1 MTDLM
6 TDVLGGYRQQM
17 ARQRLLLTLDQQK
30 LFRAIDS
37 DPGIV
42 GAGVVYIDA
51 QYNVI
56 VLREFKPICSIAPKR
71 VILQEA
77 PPYKSP
83 EQFMTQLQTGA
94 RERKVMAEAVNAS
107 LSCLSAYLGW
117 VVMFSGTIAVPF
129 TGGASMVLT
138 AVGYAA
144 AAAGTGQC
152 MMGGYRVFNEVFDP
166 GQNDWLDSND
176 TVQTVMSIL
185 DGVALAGV
193 GASSLTTVRFLQA
206 RKAATGKGWRELFQS
221 LSRQQ
226 RKALAEELLQ
236 IKHPSLTAKQLKLKQ
251 AAGTAIKR
259 FTPTQIQHATH
270 TLIKDSIGGLSGFAS
285 SSFVQSVAVG
295 LYEEIYE

>member
-6 TDVLGGYRQQM
+6 PGVLGGYRQQM

-30 LFRAIDS
+30 LFRAIDA

-152 MMGGYRVFNEVFDP
+152 MMGGWRVYNELNDP
-166 GQNDWLDSND
+166 DRNDWLDNND
-176 TVQTVMSIL
+176 TVQTVMGIL
-185 DGVALAGV
+185 DGVALLGV
-193 GASSLTTVRFLQA
+193 SASGATTVRFLQV
-206 RKAATGKGWRELFQS
+206 RKAATGKSWRELFHL

-226 RKALAEELLQ
+226 RKALAKELQ
-236 IKHPSLTAKQLKLKQ
+236 MIKHPSLTAKQLKLQQ
-251 AAGTAIKR
+251 AVGTAIKR
-259 FTPTQIQHATH
+259 FTPTQIQHATK
-270 TLIKDSIGGLSGFAS
+270 TLIQDSIGASLGFGS

-295 LYEEIYE
+295 LYEEITE

>member
-1 MTDLM
+1 MTG
-6 TDVLGGYRQQM
+6 VLGGYRQQM

-30 LFRAIDS
+30 LFRAIDA

-71 VILQEA
+71 IILQEA
-77 PPYKSP
+77 PPYTSP

-94 RERKVMAEAVNAS
+94 RERKVVSEAMNATAT
-107 LSCLSAYLGW
+107 CLSAALGW
-117 VVMFSGTIAVPF
+117 IVMFSGTVAVPF
-129 TGGASMVLT
+129 TGGASLALT

-152 MMGGYRVFNEVFDP
+152 MMGAYRVYNEMNDP
-166 GQNDWLDSND
+166 EQNDWLDSND

-185 DGVALAGV
+185 DGVALLGV
-193 GASSLTTVRFLQA
+193 GASGANTVRFLQV
-206 RKAATGKGWRELFQS
+206 RKAATGKSWSELFHN

-226 RKALAEELLQ
+226 RKALAKELLL
-236 IKHPSLTAKQLKLKQ
+236 IRHPSLTARQLKLQQ

-259 FTPTQIQHATH
+259 FTPTQIQHATR
-270 TLIKDSIGGLSGFAS
+270 TLIQDSIGALSGFGS

-295 LYEEIYE
+295 LYEEISE

>member
-1 MTDLM
+1 M

-71 VILQEA
+71 IILQEA
-77 PPYKSP
+77 PPYTSP
-83 EQFMTQLQTGA
+83 EQFMTQLTSGA
-94 RERKVMAEAVNAS
+94 RERKLVSEAMNAS
-107 LSCLSAYLGW
+107 ATCVSAALGW
-117 VVMFSGTIAVPF
+117 IVMFSGTVAVPF
-129 TGGASMVLT
+129 SAGASLALT

-144 AAAGTGQC
+144 ASAGFTQC
-152 MMGGYRVFNEVFDP
+152 LMGGWRVYNELNDP
-166 GQNDWLDSND
+166 DRNDWLDNND
-176 TVQTVMSIL
+176 TVQTVMGIL
-185 DGVALAGV
+185 DGVSLLGV
-193 GASSLTTVRFLQA
+193 GASGATTVRFLQV
-206 RKAATGKGWRELFQS
+206 RKAATGKSWRELFHL

-226 RKALAEELLQ
+226 RKALAKELQ
-236 IKHPSLTAKQLKLKQ
+236 MIKHPSLTAKQLKLQQ
-251 AAGTAIKR
+251 ATGTAIKR
-259 FTPTQIQHATH
+259 FTPTQIRHATK
-270 TLIKDSIGGLSGFAS
+270 TLIQDSIGASLGFGS

-295 LYEEIYE
+295 LYEEITE